1 MWIVS
6 KGNEGRSGHAGLGL
20 LTSLST
26 RSSSS
31 AEIKLEYDIDETQT
45 IALLPS
51 TYIDNL
57 RHKRLLCSAFNR
69 QLPLFPRKANHNK
82 IGETYDI
89 RSLLIIYRK
98 LPKISPLNSY
108 SKTPFDKNRPFKYKP
123 PGASEIALESKI
135 IQQSKNY
142 PVTHK
147 FPHLPKNYYCAL
159 K

>member
-6 KGNEGRSGHAGLGL
+6 KGNEGRSGYAGLGL

-31 AEIKLEYDIDETQT
+31 AEIKLEYDAIDETQT
-45 IALLPS
+45 TSLLPS

-82 IGETYDI
+82 IGETHDI

-98 LPKISPLNSY
+98 IPKISPLNS
-108 SKTPFDKNRPFKYKP
+108 
-123 PGASEIALESKI
+123 
-135 IQQSKNY
+135 
-142 PVTHK
+142 
-147 FPHLPKNYYCAL
+147 
-159 K
+159 

>member
-1 MWIVS
+1 MWIAS

-69 QLPLFPRKANHNK
+69 QLSLFSEN
-82 IGETYDI
+82 
-89 RSLLIIYRK
+89 SW
-98 LPKISPLNSY
+98 PK
-108 SKTPFDKNRPFKYKP
+108 KPFDKNRPFKYKP

-159 K
+159 KWFFFFQSKSVTIFLFAYVSVLTWIFSRSI

>member
-69 QLPLFPRKANHNK
+69 QLPLFPRTRDPKNPSIK
-82 IGETYDI
+82 IAPLNTSPRG
-89 RSLLIIYRK
+89 RRK
-98 LPKISPLNSY
+98 LPSNPKLYNKA
-108 SKTPFDKNRPFKYKP
+108 KT
-123 PGASEIALESKI
+123 
-135 IQQSKNY
+135 IQ
-142 PVTHK
+142 
-147 FPHLPKNYYCAL
+147 
-159 K
+159 